1 MSTHRHRTVTTADG
15 VDLHVVEAGDPAA
28 PPLVLVHGFAG
39 SSRVWRHQLDDP
51 SLTERFR
58 VIAPDLRG
66 HGDSAHELRPE
77 QLTAPDMDANA
88 RIWSRDV
95 DAVRDGLTSPVLVGW
110 SFGGAVV
117 QSHIHAH
124 GGIGD
129 AAAVVFVSAPP
140 TLGPAPDGDPAQGL
154 VPPAAIG
161 ALMGTA
167 KGDVSSFKARVLARG
182 EDDPTV
188 DAGDLEALE
197 AIADQCPPATRS
209 AMLAYT
215 YDFRPGLAALPAEE
229 RERMTTL
236 VAEEDGLFT
245 GDAMHAVW
253 AQAGVRT
260 VSVPGEGHALVM
272 RDPARFSEL
281 LLAALPTSTAGR

>member
-39 SSRVWRHQLDDP
+39 SSQVWRRQLDDP

-66 HGDSAHELRPE
+66 HGASTQDLHPE
-77 QLTAPDMDANA
+77 QLGADDMDGNA
-88 RIWSRDV
+88 RIWSHDL
-95 DAVRDGLTSPVLVGW
+95 DAVRDGLDAPVLVGW

-129 AAAVVFVSAPP
+129 AAAVVFVSSPT

-154 VPPAAIG
+154 VPPAAVG
-161 ALMGTA
+161 ALVGTA
-167 KGDVSSFKARVLARG
+167 KGDTTSFKRRVLARG
-182 EDDPTV
+182 DD
-188 DAGDLEALE
+188 DATIDAADLDELD
-197 AIADQCPPATRS
+197 AIAALCPPATRS
-209 AMLAYT
+209 AMLGYT
-215 YDFRPGLAALPAEE
+215 YDFRPGLAALPEE
-229 RERMTTL
+229 QRARMTTL
-236 VAEEDGLFT
+236 VAEEDELFT
-245 GDAMHAVW
+245 GDAMHQVW
-253 AQAGVRT
+253 EQAGVRT

-272 RDPARFSEL
+272 RDPARFAEL